1 MSDNLIELLK
11 VAANM
16 PLSRIQDDEECA
28 DSLTV
33 LCGRAAE
40 ALASLQQR
48 NLLFMR
54 EREEARKDANKY
66 QSLAAE
72 LSDKL
77 NGTPCAEIRW
87 QQERDTLRAALVKAG
102 EALEKSRVFTNG
114 EFLRRS
120 AGDDESYDEDEQ
132 AIPLL
137 CFLDAAL
144 TEIRKITEPHADGA
158 QKEANDAND

>member
-1 MSDNLIELLK
+1 MSDNLIALLK
-11 VAANM
+11 IAADM

-28 DSLTV
+28 DSLTR

-54 EREEARKDANKY
+54 EREGAREDANTY
-66 QSLAAE
+66 QRLAAE

-87 QQERDTLRAALVKAG
+87 MQERDELCELLREAYDDVALISENHELAA
-102 EALEKSRVFTNG
+102 R
-114 EFLRRS
+114 
-120 AGDDESYDEDEQ
+120 
-132 AIPLL
+132 I
-137 CFLDAAL
+137 DAAL
-144 TEIRKITEPHADGA
+144 GGGDE
-158 QKEANDAND
+158 

>member
-11 VAANM
+11 IAADM

-54 EREEARKDANKY
+54 EREGARERGDNLEQRLWGALSLLKEAYDDVALIAENY
-66 QSLAAE
+66 ELAARIDA
-72 LSDKL
+72 LL
-77 NGTPCAEIRW
+77 AE
-87 QQERDTLRAALVKAG
+87 G
-102 EALEKSRVFTNG
+102 G
-114 EFLRRS
+114 
-120 AGDDESYDEDEQ
+120 DEDE
-132 AIPLL
+132 
-137 CFLDAAL
+137 
-144 TEIRKITEPHADGA
+144 
-158 QKEANDAND
+158 